1 MNAIKQNIGQ
11 SIFVLILIIVAVSV
25 TISEL
30 IKTI

>member
-11 SIFVLILIIVAVSV
+11 SIFVLILIIVAISV

-30 IKTI
+30 SKNI